1 MEEVRKRRKKAAC
14 VTGIVVGLLLL
25 YALFYSVTGLAVP
38 CIFHLVTGWKC
49 PGCGIST
56 FSIYFLQGRFQEAL
70 RENYMAPFLYL
81 YMLWAGVAYCK
92 SYIETGKKQVIVKPE
107 ILSWFF
113 LAVILLWGIVRNVLM

>member
-1 MEEVRKRRKKAAC
+1 MEEIRRRRKKAAC
-14 VTGIVVGLLLL
+14 VIGIVVGILLL

-56 FSIYFLQGRFQEAL
+56 FSIYFLQGRFREAL

-81 YMLWAGVAYCK
+81 YMLWVGVAYCK
-92 SYIETGKKQVIVKPE
+92 RYIETGKKQVIVKPE
-107 ILSWFF
+107 ILSWIF
-113 LAVILLWGIVRNVLM
+113 LAVILLWGIVRNIG